1 MTMKKMK
8 HDVPTRLV
16 KVLNLILMMVAFG
29 FVWYGYY
36 AARAQVHYYRRGDWV
51 VILLFGILYYGFCR
65 SYDAFHISISPIS
78 EIIYSQT
85 LALIISDFIMY
96 VVIWLLSL
104 YMPNAVPLLITFGV
118 QLLISVLWT
127 FLAHQWYFH
136 NFQPGR
142 TAVIYDLREGMECLL
157 NKPY

>member
-1 MTMKKMK
+1 MKKMK

-85 LALIISDFIMY
+85 LALIISD
-96 VVIWLLSL
+96 
-104 YMPNAVPLLITFGV
+104 
-118 QLLISVLWT
+118 
-127 FLAHQWYFH
+127 
-136 NFQPGR
+136 
-142 TAVIYDLREGMECLL
+142 
-157 NKPY
+157 

>member
-1 MTMKKMK
+1 MEVVVDNEKMK

-16 KVLNLILMMVAFG
+16 KVLILILMMVAFG

-85 LALIISDFIMY
+85 LALIIPILSCM
-96 VVIWLLSL
+96 WLSGFCPCTCR
-104 YMPNAVPLLITFGV
+104 MPCRF
-118 QLLISVLWT
+118 
-127 FLAHQWYFH
+127 
-136 NFQPGR
+136 
-142 TAVIYDLREGMECLL
+142 
-157 NKPY
+157 

>member
-1 MTMKKMK
+1 MVWILCRTGTGALL
-8 HDVPTRLV
+8 PQGRLGRDPV
-16 KVLNLILMMVAFG
+16 VWNPLLRIL
-29 FVWYGYY
+29 
-36 AARAQVHYYRRGDWV
+36 QNPD
-51 VILLFGILYYGFCR
+51 
-65 SYDAFHISISPIS
+65 DAFHISISPIS

-142 TAVIYDLREGMECLL
+142 TAVIYDLHEGMESLVGEYGME
-157 NKPY
+157 KSSISKRYSV

>member
-1 MTMKKMK
+1 MKKMK

-96 VVIWLLSL
+96 VVIWL
-104 YMPNAVPLLITFGV
+104 
-118 QLLISVLWT
+118 
-127 FLAHQWYFH
+127 FH
-136 NFQPGR
+136 F
-142 TAVIYDLREGMECLL
+142 IFFSC
-157 NKPY
+157 